1 VAVALGLGGV
11 LVVCA
16 ALVLSP
22 AFNSLWGWE
31 TRHALLQS
39 LDGCREV
46 RGRAQYWMARSVSGG
61 CPSLAD
67 LVDAG
72 LVPVAHT
79 VDWWGT
85 AYAIQ
90 CESSEVIHVISAGRD
105 RIIGTADDVR
115 DDFTPADVQH
125 LKTIYERRFPPMLW

>member
-1 VAVALGLGGV
+1 
-11 LVVCA
+11 
-16 ALVLSP
+16 
-22 AFNSLWGWE
+22 
-31 TRHALLQS
+31 
-39 LDGCREV
+39 
-46 RGRAQYWMARSVSGG
+46 MARSVSSG

-90 CESSEVIHVISAGRD
+90 CAPSGDVHVISAGRD
-105 RIIGTADDVR
+105 RIIGTADDLR
-115 DDFTPADVQH
+115 DDFTPADVGRLKH
-125 LKTIYERRFPPMLW
+125 LYGRRFLPTLW